1 MGNEKNLFIYKNQQI
16 GVSGVLVSKK
26 TYQKRIKMAKNKE
39 FIFPSTI
46 IELATTNFSIKRF
59 IYRFAFGEE
68 QSRKKKTSPKPIKMS
83 LQDALELLLDHSHIP
98 QTPSLAGKT
107 VKLQA
112 AQLLV
117 SEFQQF
123 LKKIKTKEKN

>member
-1 MGNEKNLFIYKNQQI
+1 
-16 GVSGVLVSKK
+16 
-26 TYQKRIKMAKNKE
+26 MAKNKE
-39 FIFPSTI
+39 FIFPSTT
-46 IELATTNFSIKRF
+46 IELATTKYSIKRF
-59 IYRFAFGEE
+59 IYRFTFGEE
-68 QSRKKKTSPKPIKMS
+68 KRRQKQTSPKPIKMS

-117 SEFQQF
+117 SEFQEF
-123 LKKIKTKEKN
+123 LKKTYSKEKNKY

>member
-1 MGNEKNLFIYKNQQI
+1 
-16 GVSGVLVSKK
+16 
-26 TYQKRIKMAKNKE
+26 MAKNKE
-39 FIFPSTI
+39 FIFPSTTT
-46 IELATTNFSIKRF
+46 ELATTKYSIKRF
-59 IYRFAFGEE
+59 IYRFSFGEE

-98 QTPSLAGKT
+98 QTPSLARKT

-117 SEFQQF
+117 SEFQQS
-123 LKKIKTKEKN
+123 LKRIKAEVKKH

>member
-1 MGNEKNLFIYKNQQI
+1 
-16 GVSGVLVSKK
+16 
-26 TYQKRIKMAKNKE
+26 MAKNKE
-39 FIFPSTI
+39 FIFPSTT

-59 IYRFAFGEE
+59 IYRFSFGEE

-83 LQDALELLLDHSHIP
+83 LQDALELLLDHSRIP
-98 QTPSLAGKT
+98 QTESLTGKT

-123 LKKIKTKEKN
+123 LKTLNRK

>member
-1 MGNEKNLFIYKNQQI
+1 
-16 GVSGVLVSKK
+16 
-26 TYQKRIKMAKNKE
+26 MAKNKE
-39 FIFPSTI
+39 FIFPSTT

-59 IYRFAFGEE
+59 IYRFGFGEE

-83 LQDALELLLDHSHIP
+83 LQDALELLLDHTHIP
-98 QTPSLAGKT
+98 QTPSLKRRAI
-107 VKLQA
+107 KLQV

-123 LKKIKTKEKN
+123 LKTLNRKN

>member
-1 MGNEKNLFIYKNQQI
+1 MEPA
-16 GVSGVLVSKK
+16 
-26 TYQKRIKMAKNKE
+26 TMAKNKE
-39 FIFPSTI
+39 FIFSSTTI
-46 IELATTNFSIKRF
+46 DLARTNYSIKRF
-59 IYRFAFGEE
+59 IYRFSFGDE
-68 QSRKKKTSPKPIKMS
+68 QNRKKKTSPKPIKMS

-117 SEFQQF
+117 SEFQQS
-123 LKKIKTKEKN
+123 LKRIKAEANKH

>member
-1 MGNEKNLFIYKNQQI
+1 
-16 GVSGVLVSKK
+16 
-26 TYQKRIKMAKNKE
+26 MAKNKE
-39 FIFPSTI
+39 FIFPSTT
-46 IELATTNFSIKRF
+46 IELATTRYSIKRF
-59 IYRFAFGEE
+59 IYRFGFGKD

-98 QTPSLAGKT
+98 QTPSLSGKT

-123 LKKIKTKEKN
+123 LKKTKTKEKN